1 MSEAAV
7 LSGVSGPPQDA
18 LWPVQ
23 LSGLRPGAVS
33 VLPAHAMVPRSL
45 LTDLLSSWLRG
56 NMFPDR
62 VKIDPSP
69 NMLIVAKKNK

>member
-1 MSEAAV
+1 MSEAVV
-7 LSGVSGPPQDA
+7 LAGAAGPPQDT
-18 LWPVQ
+18 LWPVR
-23 LSGLRPGAVS
+23 LSGLGPGAVS

-56 NMFPDR
+56 NMFLDR